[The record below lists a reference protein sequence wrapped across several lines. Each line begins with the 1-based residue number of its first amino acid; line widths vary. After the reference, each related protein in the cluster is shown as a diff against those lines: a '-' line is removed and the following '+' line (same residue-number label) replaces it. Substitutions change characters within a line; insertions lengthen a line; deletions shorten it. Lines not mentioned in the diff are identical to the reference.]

1 MKKLNIIA
9 VYNKDKSKILMCE
22 RKKEPYKG
30 KINLVGGKVEKDETE
45 ISAAY
50 RELEEETGITSK
62 DIHLTYV
69 MNFQYKI
76 LDIELEVFT
85 GILKKDV
92 NLIEEVN
99 KLLWINKN
107 ENFYDL
113 EKFAGEGNIWHI
125 IKHIEIYMNNL

>member
-62 DIHLTYV
+62 YIHLTYV

>member
-62 DIHLTYV
+62 DIHLNYV

>member
-1 MKKLNIIA
+1 
-9 VYNKDKSKILMCE
+9 
-22 RKKEPYKG
+22 
-30 KINLVGGKVEKDETE
+30 
-45 ISAAY
+45 
-50 RELEEETGITSK
+50 
-62 DIHLTYV
+62 

>member
-1 MKKLNIIA
+1 
-9 VYNKDKSKILMCE
+9 MCE